1 MHTKPIILQLQLC
14 KLHTLLSGATCCNPT
29 AIIKG
34 FHIKNVTFQSF
45 TYLHACLQVLSFTQ
59 EN

>member
-1 MHTKPIILQLQLC
+1 MHTKPTTLQLQLC
-14 KLHTLLSGATCCNPT
+14 KLHTLLSGAACCTST

-34 FHIKNVTFQSF
+34 IHIKNVSFQSF
-45 TYLHACLQVLSFTQ
+45 TYLHACIQVLSFTQ

>member
-1 MHTKPIILQLQLC
+1 MHTKPTILQLQLR
-14 KLHTLLSGATCCNPT
+14 KLHTLLSSATCSNPT

-34 FHIKNVTFQSF
+34 FHVKNVSFRSF
-45 TYLHACLQVLSFTQ
+45 TYLHACIQVLSFTQ